1 MRRFVLLA
9 LLASACTSDVDEPW
23 FLDHDRI
30 VAVRATP
37 PRIDQGSAVIDTLV
51 AHKGGPLAELPPQ
64 LATVVSPMS
73 LAGAL
78 AMDGNGHWVVTMPS
92 EAQLAAARTE
102 LALAA
107 DAPVPLLVGVRVDE
121 LNAVKTVV
129 LGQAADN
136 PPVDDVTI
144 AGAPAPASGSPITI
158 PELTDVPLVVAT
170 EDTDD
175 VNWLTS
181 CGTMHDFDLAKAYVR
196 VEQDDPHAGQLAV
209 VVRTLLGGVSWRV
222 WDLSSP

>member
-1 MRRFVLLA
+1 MRRFIVLA
-9 LLASACTSDVDEPW
+9 LLASACTGDVDEPW

-37 PRIDQGSAVIDTLV
+37 PRIDQGFALIDTLV
-51 AHKGGPLAELPPQ
+51 AHKGAPLAELPPQ
-64 LATVVSPMS
+64 LATVVSPTS

-78 AMDGNGHWVVTMPS
+78 AMDGSAHWIVTMPS

-121 LNAVKTVV
+121 LNAVKRVV

-144 AGAPAPASGSPITI
+144 AGAPAPISGAITV
-158 PELTDVPLVVAT
+158 PELTDVPLVVST
-170 EDTDD
+170 EDTDE

-196 VEQDDPHAGQLAV
+196 VEKDDPHAGQLAV
-209 VVRTLLGGVSWRV
+209 VVRTALGGVSWRM
-222 WDLSSP
+222 WDISAP

>member
-37 PRIDQGSAVIDTLV
+37 PRLDQGTSVIDTLV
-51 AHKGGPLAELPPQ
+51 GHKGAPLAELSPQ
-64 LATVVSPMS
+64 LATVVSPTI

-78 AMDGNGHWVVTMPS
+78 ALDGSGHWVVTMPS

-107 DAPVPLLVGVRVDE
+107 DAPVPLVVGVRVDE
-121 LNAVKTVV
+121 LNAIKTVV
-129 LGQAADN
+129 LGATAAN
-136 PPVDDVTI
+136 PPLDDIQI
-144 AGAPAPASGSPITI
+144 ADAPAPAEGSLVMV
-158 PELTDVPLVVAT
+158 PELTDVPLAVAT
-170 EDTDD
+170 AETDE

-196 VEQDDPHAGQLAV
+196 VEKEDPHAGQLAV
-209 VVRTLLGGVSWRV
+209 VVRTELGGVSWRV
-222 WDLSSP
+222 WDASSP

>member
-1 MRRFVLLA
+1 MRRFVFLA
-9 LLASACTSDVDEPW
+9 LLASGCTSDVDEPW

-37 PRIDQGSAVIDTLV
+37 PRIDQGSAIIDTLV
-51 AHKGGPLAELPPQ
+51 AHKGAPLAELSPQ
-64 LATVVSPMS
+64 LATVVSPTS

-102 LALAA
+102 LGLAA

-121 LNAVKTVV
+121 LNAIKTVV
-129 LGQAADN
+129 LGQVANN
-136 PPVDDVTI
+136 PPLDDVTI
-144 AGAPAPASGSPITI
+144 AGADPSANAITV
-158 PELTDVPLVVAT
+158 PELTDVQLAVAT
-170 EDTDD
+170 EDSDD

-181 CGTMHDFDLAKAYVR
+181 CGTMHDFDLAKAYLR
-196 VEQDDPHAGQLAV
+196 VEKADPHVGQLAV
-209 VVRTLLGGVSWRV
+209 VVRTMLGGVSWRF
-222 WDLSSP
+222 WDISAE